1 MRDAPYSS
9 EAPSLSIS
17 RAMFFHRLSF
27 FDETVEPADGLGPD
41 VFEPVAPA
49 LASASSAGG
58 VTRDRAS
65 CCLSFGTDVGG
76 SAFGGAFDVRRV
88 CRISKHGVLEDGKGW
103 RPGARGFGDRE
114 ATPPLGRAEAD
125 ASAADMAVRGGTAR
139 PAARTRVKPRE
150 SPTCFSRRNSQRVS
164 GESPRKLTVTMTDFS
179 GERVRTDVSTV
190 FGRSDGQ
197 NQSRTPFRHART

>member
-1 MRDAPYSS
+1 VETVSSSSASGACHISARDRKVDASVDRSYRSLVAYVFIRDAPYSS

-17 RAMFFHRLSF
+17 RAMVFHRLSF
-27 FDETVEPADGLGPD
+27 FDETVEPVEP

-49 LASASSAGG
+49 RVSASSAGG

-76 SAFGGAFDVRRV
+76 SALGGAFDVRRV
-88 CRISKHGVLEDGKGW
+88 FRVSKHGVLEDGKVW

-125 ASAADMAVRGGTAR
+125 ASAADMAVRGGTAG

-164 GESPRKLTVTMTDFS
+164 GVPES
-179 GERVRTDVSTV
+179 
-190 FGRSDGQ
+190 
-197 NQSRTPFRHART
+197 